1 MLAITPILVELTPLL
16 NPDSFH
22 QIRMS
27 NMRMWSIIP
36 PETVRINTVNKSLLI
51 MFPPSRMRDAS
62 IVEIW
67 DTRNMDALSDLG
79 LRNLVLPVILVG
91 EL

>member
-1 MLAITPILVELTPLL
+1 MPTIAQVLTGLTPLL

-22 QIRMS
+22 QIWMS

-36 PETVRINTVNKSLLI
+36 PETARINTDNKNLLI
-51 MFPPSRMRDAS
+51 VFPPSRMRDAS
-62 IVEIW
+62 IVENW

-79 LRNLVLPVILVG
+79 LRNLVSPVMQVV
-91 EL
+91 ES